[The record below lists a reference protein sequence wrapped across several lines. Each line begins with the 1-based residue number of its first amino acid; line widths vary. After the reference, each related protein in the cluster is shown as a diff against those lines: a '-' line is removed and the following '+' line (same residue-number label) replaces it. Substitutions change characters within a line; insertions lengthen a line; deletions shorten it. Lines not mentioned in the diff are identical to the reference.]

1 MVQAPPMPYERSMT
15 TWRRHVEPFTRPL
28 FFTVSRLTRGM
39 TLGVRVVARDPAG
52 RVMLVRHTYLDG
64 WWLPG
69 GGVDRGETVQD
80 AAVRELRE
88 ETGLIA
94 TGRPRLLS
102 VHSNHRF
109 FPNDH
114 VLVFAVE
121 AFEAGER
128 SSHGEISDAEW
139 FAPDALP
146 ADVTP
151 ATLRRLTEIF
161 TGAPSDPLW

>member
-1 MVQAPPMPYERSMT
+1 M
-15 TWRRHVEPFTRPL
+15 
-28 FFTVSRLTRGM
+28 
-39 TLGVRVVARDPAG
+39 
-52 RVMLVRHTYLDG
+52 
-64 WWLPG
+64 
-69 GGVDRGETVQD
+69 QD

-94 TGRPRLLS
+94 SGPPRLLS

-114 VLVFAVE
+114 VLVFAVD
-121 AFEAGER
+121 AFAVGAR
-128 SSHGEISDAEW
+128 TSHGEISNAEW

-146 ADVTP
+146 EGVTA
-151 ATLRRLTEIF
+151 ATQRRLDEIF